1 MKVTFPLAIDN
12 SDRKQQTITTSKT
25 AQYTNGVAFQ
35 LHNSNPT
42 EMISTQNIE
51 KNLKDQERDYGHFKI
66 KQKVCPISLPN
77 FIDNKCSDYFDYRF
91 SKEFLWVLVSAI
103 GNKYVSSEEDS
114 LEQFG

>member
-1 MKVTFPLAIDN
+1 MT
-12 SDRKQQTITTSKT
+12 
-25 AQYTNGVAFQ
+25 
-35 LHNSNPT
+35 
-42 EMISTQNIE
+42 STQNIE

-77 FIDNKCSDYFDYRF
+77 FIDNKCSDYLDYRF